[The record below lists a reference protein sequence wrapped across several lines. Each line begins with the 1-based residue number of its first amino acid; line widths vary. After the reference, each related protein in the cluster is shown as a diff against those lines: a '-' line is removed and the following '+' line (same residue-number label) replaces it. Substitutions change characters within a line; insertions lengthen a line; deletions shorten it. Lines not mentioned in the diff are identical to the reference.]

1 MSCASSQVA
10 RNREI
15 GAELSHRR
23 ELGPDFNVAP
33 TSGDHGGWGVRS
45 GPCSLWGSRAAP
57 VLNLLF
63 KLTDINVSLTL
74 TAQPP
79 KLIKSGRSPYL
90 RSIITGFAPFGT
102 AVVSLSGPY
111 PAL

>member
-1 MSCASSQVA
+1 MGMGS
-10 RNREI
+10 EI
-15 GAELSHRR
+15 GAVLS
-23 ELGPDFNVAP
+23 LGIE
-33 TSGDHGGWGVRS
+33 SG
-45 GPCSLWGSRAAP
+45 P